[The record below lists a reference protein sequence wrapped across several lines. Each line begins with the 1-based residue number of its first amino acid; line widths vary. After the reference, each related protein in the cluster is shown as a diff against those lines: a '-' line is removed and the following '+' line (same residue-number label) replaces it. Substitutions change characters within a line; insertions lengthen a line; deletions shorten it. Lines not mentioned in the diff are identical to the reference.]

1 MYLREEIQTSTYSK
15 SQQVIAKTVNLAKFA
30 MKKKELGGSGKVVL
44 VTDSPLRF
52 IKTLQN

>member
-1 MYLREEIQTSTYSK
+1 MYLREAIQTSTFSK

-30 MKKKELGGSGKVVL
+30 MKKKKLGSSGKVGL
-44 VTDSPLRF
+44 VTDSLLRF